1 MGGALILV
9 PVQGETVRGSQM
21 ILAFE
26 RLICPNYSIAIDCR
40 TLPMGLKIHESLSI
54 SALNFDLQNKAEFD
68 TYLSLTE
75 AIRRNSKIAET
86 PTLKFV
92 DVYPLA
98 K

>member
-1 MGGALILV
+1 
-9 PVQGETVRGSQM
+9 
-21 ILAFE
+21 
-26 RLICPNYSIAIDCR
+26 
-40 TLPMGLKIHESLSI
+40 MGLEIHESLSI